1 MNANIKRLCITPRV
15 SGVGGMVTF
24 SAKLSAGLAARGI
37 QVTYDLADLPYG
49 AVLVIGGTRQLVG
62 LRRAGR
68 GGLPIVQRLDG
79 MNWLHRRTRTGARHW
94 LRAELANWLLAYIR
108 ETLAT
113 GVVFQSH
120 FVREWWQR
128 TRGSGPENAVIY
140 NGVDL
145 RKFSPQGKETPPQDR
160 IRILMVEGSLQ
171 GGYELGLQTAVALAE
186 GLQTELGQKIDL
198 AVAGKMDEGLKK
210 KWTRKSKVP
219 IDWAGVVPNEQIPA
233 FNRRAHFLYSADLNA
248 ACPNSVIEALACGLP
263 VLAFDTGALK
273 ELVTAPAGRV
283 VPYGGDPWKLDPPNI
298 TGLVAGALEL
308 IQGQAAFR
316 QGARARAEE
325 SFGLDT
331 MVEAY
336 IQALGEG
343 G

>member
-1 MNANIKRLCITPRV
+1 
-15 SGVGGMVTF
+15 MVTF
-24 SAKLSAGLAARGI
+24 AAKLSAGLAARGI

-79 MNWLHRRTRTGARHW
+79 MNWLHRRTRTGVRHW
-94 LRAELANWLLAYIR
+94 LRSELANWLLAYIR
-108 ETLAT
+108 EILAT
-113 GVVFQSH
+113 SVVYQSH
-120 FVREWWQR
+120 FVQEWWQCTRKAVSTKR
-128 TRGSGPENAVIY
+128 TVIY

-145 RKFSPQGKETPPQDR
+145 KKFGPHGKETPPQDQ

-186 GLQTELGQKIDL
+186 GLEGQLGQKTEL
-198 AVAGKMDEGLKK
+198 AVAGKIDEDLKK
-210 KWTRKSKVP
+210 KWTQNSRVP
-219 IDWAGVVPNEQIPA
+219 VEWAGVVPNEQIPGL
-233 FNRRAHFLYSADLNA
+233 NRGAHLLYSADLNA

-263 VLAFDTGALK
+263 VLGFDTGALK
-273 ELVTAPAGRV
+273 ELVTTQAGRV
-283 VPYGGDPWKLDPPNI
+283 VLYGGNPWKLDPPDI
-298 TGLVAGALEL
+298 QGLVGGAMEL

-316 QGARARAEE
+316 QGARARAEAA
-325 SFGLDT
+325 FGLDA

-336 IQALGEG
+336 VQALGG
-343 G
+343 GNG